1 MTVLRVSIATA
12 CDQGIKPINEDAVA
26 THLPEHNHSI
36 EYKGITAVLAD
47 GVSTAEAGK
56 EASEYAVN
64 QFIADYYKTPD
75 TWSVSHCGEKILS
88 ALNLNLFKKS
98 HAFHTELKGYLS
110 TFSGIVIKSTT
121 AHIFHLGDSRIYLLR
136 EGEITQ
142 LTQDHVAVMGE
153 RSSLARAL
161 GMDNNLSIDYRKQS
175 LKQGDYLVLTSDGV
189 HDFVDPDTWPAIIS
203 EQSNFTDSANVLI
216 QKALHNNSDDNLS
229 CIVIRID
236 QLPEYS
242 LDDYNTKLTRL
253 PFPPPLEPGVTLDG
267 YTIEKELF
275 ASSRSQLYLV
285 RDDHTGVQLVM
296 KTPSINFIDDTH
308 YIDRFIQEEWIG
320 LRIQSDYVVN
330 VVKQT
335 RKRSCLYYLMEYI
348 QGVGLDDWMLTYKD
362 AKPSVKFALI
372 EQIGHGLQAFHE
384 KETVH
389 QDLKPGNILVM
400 ANNQVKIVDFGSV
413 FIAGVAEIYSPLQ
426 HQGALGTA
434 TYSDP
439 NYLFGKN
446 PGIQGDVY
454 ALATIC
460 YEMFSLALP
469 YGNDINECSSR
480 FDFDRLRYHAISE
493 HNPMI
498 PIWFD
503 RALEKGVRFEPTER
517 YGTVAALLADL
528 RQPNPVFL
536 QDDPKIQKDS
546 SKLLFWQILCGFW
559 VLMLI
564 IVILLFSQN

>member
-203 EQSNFTDSANVLI
+203 EQNNFTDSANVLI